1 MSDFFLIVPTCSDK
15 VLITIICKINN
26 TDRYVKD
33 KLGVNTMPKVTVV
46 TLPEQVLHV
55 PKQQP
60 VVTPKPQRRKLAL
73 GKVLSKLRDL
83 LLPLVYRDYLAIN
96 VLALLLSRLAILGE
110 MSPFGLAFFAAVAQ
124 VARERAGAAAVWA
137 IAGVI
142 SVGHYGEA
150 GVYLLAVLMYFRWQ
164 NKITRLHRKM
174 LAIPLLMFCTVIVGG
189 LTMAFIQHGTL
200 YNGVTVLFNAAI
212 CLVSS
217 YVFMFGVPLLLN
229 RSRIAAACQLAANEG
244 LVCLMVILAL
254 AIAGLGNAVVFDY
267 SLRNIAGSLL
277 VLLLALGG
285 GAGLGAAVGVA
296 VGFVVGLSDGNVPLA
311 ISLYAV
317 AGAMGGVFRSLGK
330 YAVILGFIFG
340 SAIINLC
347 FIQVTMF
354 VHVLTETV
362 IATALFLFLP
372 GSLLIVLRDSVG
384 AVEADSTAVMPQ
396 VSEAVAKMNNV
407 AGMFNDLAGAFGTIA
422 ADIKEKIRDD
432 ELARVLTAVG
442 EQVCEKCE
450 QRAQCWEQD
459 FYRTYQ
465 AMLEML
471 ERAEHKTLTVD
482 TMADILKDSC
492 QRRKE
497 LTEVVNLVIEKN
509 KTLSYWQK
517 RITDHR
523 QMVTEQMRA
532 AGIIIS
538 NLAQEITKVPRSDRE
553 LAAVFKEKA
562 ALIECSLDQVRVTG
576 TRGTGTIE
584 ACKQPCN
591 GTRECVNTL
600 LPLAARVM
608 REKMTLHA
616 ECGNKAKH
624 QKCKLTMQVA
634 KRFCVESGVACAA
647 KESQGICGDT
657 SAIVP
662 LNKGKIALMISDGM
676 GSGRSAADESTMA
689 VNFLKKLL
697 AVGFDVDV
705 AVKTVN
711 SMLLLRTP
719 EESFATVD
727 MTIIDTYSGEVEF
740 LKIGSSPSFVKR
752 VREVTTIKS
761 ASLPMGILNQIEIE
775 PVKANLVSGDI
786 LVMVSDGIADIPQ
799 RGNDKENW
807 VANFLRRTAAT
818 SPQELADKIL
828 QEAVALSGC
837 YVKDDMTVVVAKI
850 GDSPS
855 LV

>member
-1 MSDFFLIVPTCSDK
+1 
-15 VLITIICKINN
+15 
-26 TDRYVKD
+26 
-33 KLGVNTMPKVTVV
+33 MPKVTVV

-60 VVTPKPQRRKLAL
+60 IVTPKPQRRKLAL
-73 GKVLSKLRDL
+73 GKIIGKLRDW
-83 LLPLVYRDYLAIN
+83 LLPLVHRDHLALN
-96 VLALLLSRLAILGE
+96 CLALLLGRLAILGE

-124 VARERAGAAAVWA
+124 VARERASTVAVWA

-142 SVGHYGEA
+142 SVGHYSEA

-164 NKITRLHRKM
+164 NKITRLHQKM
-174 LAIPLLMFCTVIVGG
+174 LAIPLLMFSAVIAGG
-189 LTMAFIQHGTL
+189 LTTTFIQHGTL
-200 YNGVTVLFNAAI
+200 YNGVTVFFNAAI
-212 CLVSS
+212 CMVSS

-229 RSRIAAACQLAANEG
+229 RSRIAYACQLAANEG
-244 LVCLMVILAL
+244 LVCLMVILSL
-254 AIAGLGNAVVFDY
+254 AIAGLGDAVLFDY

-317 AGAMGGVFRSLGK
+317 AGAMGGIFRSLGK

-362 IATALFLFLP
+362 IATALFLLLP
-372 GSLLIVLRDSVG
+372 GSFLIVLRESVG
-384 AVEADSTAVMPQ
+384 AAEADSGVVMPQ

-471 ERAEHKTLTVD
+471 ERAEHNNLTVE
-482 TMADILKDSC
+482 TMADLLKDNC

-553 LAAVFKEKA
+553 LAAAFKEKA
-562 ALIECSLDQVRVTG
+562 ALIECSIEQVRVTG

-624 QKCKLTMQVA
+624 KKCKLTMQVA
-634 KRFCVESGVACAA
+634 KRFCVESGVASAP
-647 KESQGICGDT
+647 KEAQGICGDT

-689 VNFLKKLL
+689 VRFLEKLL

-761 ASLPMGILNQIEIE
+761 ASLPMGIMNQIEIE
-775 PVKANLVSGDI
+775 PVKAKLVSGDI

-799 RGNDKENW
+799 RGSDKENW
-807 VANFLRRTAAT
+807 VANFLRRTAVT
-818 SPQELADKIL
+818 NPQELADKIL
-828 QEAVALSGC
+828 QEAAALSGC

>member
-1 MSDFFLIVPTCSDK
+1 
-15 VLITIICKINN
+15 
-26 TDRYVKD
+26 
-33 KLGVNTMPKVTVV
+33 MPKVTVV

-73 GKVLSKLRDL
+73 GKVIGKLRDW
-83 LLPLVYRDYLAIN
+83 LLPLVHRDHLALN
-96 VLALLLSRLAILGE
+96 CLALLLGRLAILGE

-124 VARERAGAAAVWA
+124 VARERASAVAVWA

-142 SVGHYGEA
+142 SVGHYSEA

-174 LAIPLLMFCTVIVGG
+174 LAIPLLMFCAVIAGG
-189 LTMAFIQHGTL
+189 LTVTFIQHGTL

-212 CLVSS
+212 CMVSS

-229 RSRIAAACQLAANEG
+229 RSRIADACQLAANEG
-244 LVCLMVILAL
+244 LVCLMVILSL

-296 VGFVVGLSDGNVPLA
+296 AGFVVGLSDGNVPLA

-317 AGAMGGVFRSLGK
+317 AGAMGGIFRSLGK

-362 IATALFLFLP
+362 IATALFLLLP
-372 GSLLIVLRDSVG
+372 GSFLIVLRESVG
-384 AVEADSTAVMPQ
+384 AAEADSGVVMPQ

-471 ERAEHKTLTVD
+471 ERAEHNNLTVE
-482 TMADILKDSC
+482 TMADLLKDNC

-553 LAAVFKEKA
+553 LAAAFKEKA
-562 ALIECSLDQVRVTG
+562 ALIECSIEQVRVTG
-576 TRGTGTIE
+576 TRGTGTIK

-624 QKCKLTMQVA
+624 KKCKLTMQVA
-634 KRFCVESGVACAA
+634 KRFCVESGVVSAP
-647 KESQGICGDT
+647 KEAQGICGDT

-689 VNFLKKLL
+689 VRFLEKLL

-761 ASLPMGILNQIEIE
+761 ASLPMGIMNQIEIE
-775 PVKANLVSGDI
+775 PVKAKLVSGDI

-799 RGNDKENW
+799 RGSDKENW
-807 VANFLRRTAAT
+807 VANFLRRTAVT
-818 SPQELADKIL
+818 NPQELADKIL
-828 QEAVALSGC
+828 QEAAALSGC